1 MRCELPTN
9 NELSTFD
16 SVCKCTR
23 APIRAVWSRQFTIF
37 MSDCL
42 ACSFPNCSECD
53 AAMTKMV
60 RETWAKKKA
69 RTRKKIVVED
79 WRSARKAGSLVHAC
93 SGGMPVCKW
102 RQSPTKGF
110 FKQEPY
116 CFASPAEAFLERSL
130 CRGCQLQLPQD
141 VSKEIAPFL

>member
-1 MRCELPTN
+1 MKDKGKFEMYKAHMAKVLATPGDVKMADKAEEEAVTGFKLLPTA
-9 NELSTFD
+9 
-16 SVCKCTR
+16 SVVEEDGI
-23 APIRAVWSRQFTIF
+23 PEHAVGPVGR
-37 MSDCL
+37 
-42 ACSFPNCSECD
+42 
-53 AAMTKMV
+53 
-60 RETWAKKKA
+60 AKKKA
-69 RTRKKIVVED
+69 KSKKKIVVED

-130 CRGCQLQLPQD
+130 CRGCQLQLPQE